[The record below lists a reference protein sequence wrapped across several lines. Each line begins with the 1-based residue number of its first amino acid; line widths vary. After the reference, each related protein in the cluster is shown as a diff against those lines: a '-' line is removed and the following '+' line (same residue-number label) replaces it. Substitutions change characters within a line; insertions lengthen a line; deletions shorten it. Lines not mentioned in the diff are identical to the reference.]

1 MFGYGLWL
9 LVLLV
14 KFVCKNHHLSYLISL
29 SCNILLWLYESN
41 QYWES
46 SLKVLLASGRPWGS
60 GWEWEEHVSVLILM
74 TWSTICCIYS
84 TPYITSQFGA
94 VVLGSSIQT
103 SFFWWISA
111 LGWFL
116 SITLK
121 DKDFKV
127 LPLLLPVFIVLSF
140 YPSQL
145 SYSSFRNMF
154 SQIHLKL
161 QSISCFFYVNRFIS
175 TWNFS
180 FHPLNS
186 FRSDFQFFLHSP
198 LFLKT
203 DKKLSMY
210 FSKNGLEIKLL

>member
-1 MFGYGLWL
+1 MRVGRTCECPHSHDLINHL
-9 LVLLV
+9 L
-14 KFVCKNHHLSYLISL
+14 HLQHSIYHIT
-29 SCNILLWLYESN
+29 
-41 QYWES
+41 
-46 SLKVLLASGRPWGS
+46 VWGS
-60 GWEWEEHVSVLILM
+60 S
-74 TWSTICCIYS
+74 
-84 TPYITSQFGA
+84 FGKFYPNK
-94 VVLGSSIQT
+94 
-103 SFFWWISA
+103 FFWWISA

-175 TWNFS
+175 TWNFG